1 MVTRPLIG
9 KMIDRMGARP
19 VVLVSLAISLLG
31 TLPFIFVHENTNLIW
46 LGLVLFVRGMGIGG
60 LQMPMMTDIFIG
72 LDKQDIPGASVGQR
86 IIQNVGSS
94 FGSAVISAVVT
105 AVVTSEIAGQMTT
118 KLHQLA
124 AMHTNLTPTV
134 IAKAKTSV
142 EKTVT
147 LNGYQLGFLVSSI
160 VLIVIAIPAMF
171 LSQRRSTNKIR
182 SF

>member
-1 MVTRPLIG
+1 MLLLPLFFQNTKGFTAIEAGLMLIPQGLGMMATRPLIG
-9 KMIDRMGARP
+9 KMIDRLGARP
-19 VVLVSLAISLLG
+19 VVLVSIAISLLG
-31 TLPFIFVHENTNLIW
+31 TVPFIFVQENTNLIW
-46 LGLVLFVRGMGIGG
+46 LGLVLFIRGMGIGG

-124 AMHTNLTPTV
+124 SSTYHFN
-134 IAKAKTSV
+134 SH
-142 EKTVT
+142 
-147 LNGYQLGFLVSSI
+147 GYCDCKNFC
-160 VLIVIAIPAMF
+160 
-171 LSQRRSTNKIR
+171 
-182 SF
+182 

>member
-1 MVTRPLIG
+1 MMVTRPLIG

-31 TLPFIFVHENTNLIW
+31 TLPFIFVHENINLIW

-105 AVVTSEIAGQMTT
+105 SEIAGQMTT

-142 EKTVT
+142 EKAVT
-147 LNGYQLGFLVSSI
+147 LNGYQLGFHVSSI

-171 LSQRRSTNKIR
+171 LSQKKVNK
-182 SF
+182 